1 MPSPFPGVD
10 PFVEAQE
17 LWEHFVLCFL
27 DEAHKQIA
35 AALPEEYMVRF
46 EGQRTLR
53 GVYSD
58 EMAQEFQPDLFEAR
72 QNQDLGRESATATLA
87 TFADPVTIPMD
98 IEVEEVREQW
108 LEIRRLPDRTL
119 VAVVEL
125 LSPSNKRGAG
135 RAEYLD
141 KRTALIRQ
149 QVHVVEV
156 DLLLAGSRLPL
167 RPPLPMGD
175 YYAFVSRFDRRPNCD
190 VYAWSIRQT
199 PPRIPIPLTAPDPD
213 APLDLAVAIA
223 ESYRRSYY
231 DRTLDYKTALELP
244 LRPVDK
250 SWAEAVGQGASMTGQ
265 G

>member
-17 LWEHFVLCFL
+17 SWEGFHAVFL
-27 DEAHKQIA
+27 GEALDQIA
-35 AALPEEYMVRF
+35 TALPENYVVRI
-46 EGQRTLR
+46 EGRTTLR
-53 GVYSD
+53 AVYSD
-58 EMAQEFQPDLFEAR
+58 EMIQEFQPDLFVAR
-72 QNQDLGRESATATLA
+72 HNQGSGRGSATATLA
-87 TFADPVTIPMD
+87 TFAEPVTIPMD
-98 IEVEEVREQW
+98 IEVEEVREHW

-141 KRTALIRQ
+141 KRMALIRQ

-199 PPRIPIPLTAPDPD
+199 PPRIPIPLKAPDPD

-231 DRTLDYKTALELP
+231 DRTLDYKAALELP
-244 LRPVDK
+244 LRPADK
-250 SWAEAVGQGASMTGQ
+250 AWAEAVGQGASVSAQ